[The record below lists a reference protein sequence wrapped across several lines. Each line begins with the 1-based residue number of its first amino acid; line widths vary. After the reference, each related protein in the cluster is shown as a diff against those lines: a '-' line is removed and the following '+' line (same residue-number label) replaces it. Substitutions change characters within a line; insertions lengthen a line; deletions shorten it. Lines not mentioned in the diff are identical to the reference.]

1 LAALKTTLDDLER
14 QLRNTDKLHNLSK
27 YRRIAQEIQDTENDI
42 SATERNIKSAEEP
55 PPPLLQPLPASKD
68 LAMKIIFFLEMPRHF
83 QVLLR
88 LSFMAQQMLLPRQQ
102 VVIIKGIGGQEEEI
116 DIQQLITVEAFELD
130 WNSYYTVHRG
140 LRSPVSL
147 QATLASKYDKP
158 KGKLGPSNVMS
169 YQNDSDGVWHPD
181 GMIPGLW
188 WKGGTLGPDM
198 RGEWFDPW
206 KSIPAKITV
215 NHWVEALPTDCRHM
229 QWAMTLDGYDRGNL
243 PLANQN
249 SKPRWLSK
257 PQFLSFALLR
267 AFPNLQDR
275 KVCVALHEG
284 SLPLEQVSC
293 FVPAASRLV

>member
-1 LAALKTTLDDLER
+1 
-14 QLRNTDKLHNLSK
+14 
-27 YRRIAQEIQDTENDI
+27 
-42 SATERNIKSAEEP
+42 
-55 PPPLLQPLPASKD
+55 
-68 LAMKIIFFLEMPRHF
+68 
-83 QVLLR
+83 
-88 LSFMAQQMLLPRQQ
+88 
-102 VVIIKGIGGQEEEI
+102 
-116 DIQQLITVEAFELD
+116 
-130 WNSYYTVHRG
+130 
-140 LRSPVSL
+140 
-147 QATLASKYDKP
+147 
-158 KGKLGPSNVMS
+158 
-169 YQNDSDGVWHPD
+169 
-181 GMIPGLW
+181 
-188 WKGGTLGPDM
+188 M